1 MSVERFLILFVV
13 YGLSVACGLAGAN
26 SLKPSSSFKKWLVVT
41 IIGFIVLAT
50 PLTILT
56 LLK

>member
-1 MSVERFLILFVV
+1 MSIERFLILFIV
-13 YGLSVACGLAGAN
+13 YGLSILAGLQGARYY
-26 SLKPSSSFKKWLVVT
+26 KATTFFKKWLLVT
-41 IIGFIVLAT
+41 VIGFIVLAT